1 MYSVSNAYVNALENS
16 FISSRVEG
24 TITLADTNKTKI
36 TFTDKDIVKNSL
48 SVNNRCTNNGTFSL
62 GSVYVGEMSVS
73 LLNNIDRYSLFDAQI
88 DLKVFVDLGDST
100 EEEIPMGTFFV
111 DDSTRTKKILALTA
125 YDAMTRFDED
135 LEQNTTGTPFDLIS
149 WMCEK
154 CGVEMSQTAEDFS
167 QFINHDVLLY
177 LDTEKVGTYR
187 DALSYITALMFGY
200 ATIDRTGKLFIGTFS
215 TESSRN
221 VTARRRTSATVADY
235 HTKFCGV
242 KVRFFANENYYPY
255 TAYDEERSG
264 LVLDMGDNPVCQ
276 GLDDTKNTVLQNILA
291 ELVNLNYVPVTMKT
305 TPDPSLDLGDGITVL
320 NVNGTDDSVFSIIT
334 SLTWNFQKEQEV
346 FSEGANAKLDGVTS
360 KEAKRI
366 TSIENNKGESGG
378 LVVKTYTNARELS
391 IGSSDTNVV
400 TLSYSTNKDDT
411 EVIFM
416 ATIPIEMSSDGNV
429 VFTYFKGTTQRDE
442 LTSYLPKG
450 KNIVTLVNHFQSD
463 ADEIVRLVLKARTEF
478 FESDVRKHG
487 AKIISLIDYVL
498 NGEYVETEVDTSVPS
513 ASVPSGTIRAMVF
526 SSAMNTTVAWD
537 GTFEI
542 TEVIPKGIFIDKEIK
557 IRSLSDDMEVV
568 MNTNINKPT
577 ISDKIGL
584 ISIDKKVNVLGL
596 SDEFGGFGSINSV
609 ITQQTVDFDL
619 NDYTVKDDGGNIV
632 LLEDVERQV
641 LMSKNYNMLDDTIL
655 GVECAYVTA
664 SSDVVF
670 AISVDDGVTWYMW
683 TGEVWGTLTDTAT
696 GMSAETIN
704 AITTEQWAELMTTG
718 QFKVRMTLFDENSSF
733 TSFVMDYIN

>member
-1 MYSVSNAYVNALENS
+1 MYSVSDAYINALENS
-16 FISSRVEG
+16 LIASRIEG
-24 TITLADTNKTKI
+24 TITLADANKTKI
-36 TFTDKDIVKNSL
+36 TFTDKDVVMNSL

-62 GSVYVGEMSVS
+62 GSVYVGELSVS

-111 DDSTRTKKILALTA
+111 DDSTRTKRTLALTA

-135 LEQNTTGTPFDLIS
+135 LEVSTTGTPFDLIS

-154 CGVEMSQTAEDFS
+154 CGVEMAQTADDFS
-167 QFINHDVLLY
+167 AFINHDVLLY
-177 LDTEKVGTYR
+177 LDTERVGTYR
-187 DALSYITALMFGY
+187 DALAYITALMFGY
-200 ATIDRTGKLFIGTFS
+200 ATIDRTGKLFIGKFS
-215 TESSRN
+215 TDSSRN
-221 VTARRRTSATVADY
+221 VTARRRVSATVADY

-255 TAYDEERSG
+255 TAYDTERSG

-291 ELVNLNYVPVTMKT
+291 ELIKLNYVPVTMKT

-334 SLTWNFQKEQEV
+334 GLTWNFHKEQEV
-346 FSEGANAKLDGVTS
+346 LSEGANAKLDGVTS
-360 KEAKRI
+360 KEAKKI
-366 TSIENNKGESGG
+366 TSIENSSGESGG

-416 ATIPIEMSSDGNV
+416 ATIPIEMSADGNV
-429 VFTYFKGTTQRDE
+429 VFTYFKGTAQRDE

-450 KNIVTLVNHFQSD
+450 KSIVTLVNHFQSD

-487 AKIISLIDYVL
+487 AKIISLTDYVL

-513 ASVPSGTIRAMVF
+513 ANIASGTIRAMVF

-537 GTFEI
+537 GTFEFEE
-542 TEVIPKGIFIDKEIK
+542 TVPKAISYDKTVK
-557 IRSLSDDMEVV
+557 VRSLSDDVV
-568 MNTNINKPT
+568 NAVLNTNINKPT
-577 ISDKIGL
+577 VSDVIGL
-584 ISIDKKVNVLGL
+584 IPISRNMKVLGL
-596 SDEFGGFGSINSV
+596 SDNFKGINTV
-609 ITQQTVDFDL
+609 VTQQMVNFGL
-619 NDYTVKDDGGNIV
+619 NEYVVKNDDSIV
-632 LLEDVERQV
+632 LNRSYIYESLE
-641 LMSKNYNMLDDTIL
+641 
-655 GVECAYVTA
+655 
-664 SSDVVF
+664 
-670 AISVDDGVTWYMW
+670 
-683 TGEVWGTLTDTAT
+683 
-696 GMSAETIN
+696 ETIDSGRMCSVT
-704 AITTEQWAELMTTG
+704 IRTDD
-718 QFKVRMTLFDENSSF
+718 KVSVKGMVIE
-733 TSFVMDYIN
+733 